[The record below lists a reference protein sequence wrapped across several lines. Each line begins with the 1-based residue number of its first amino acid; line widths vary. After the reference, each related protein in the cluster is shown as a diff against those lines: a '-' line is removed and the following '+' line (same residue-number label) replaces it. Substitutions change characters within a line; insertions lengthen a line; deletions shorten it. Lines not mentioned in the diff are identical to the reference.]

1 MEFLQLKNNS
11 LTIDLL
17 KIGASHLFKY
27 PLDLIRFQTRHK
39 IMYSIVLQ
47 KFSMN
52 FKMKIITNNTSF
64 VSLGLRPLGAN
75 KTGFNLKV
83 FHFHIHDVLKVR
95 LNPSFFMGFHSQ
107 FSSHPSLLDVF
118 L

>member
-52 FKMKIITNNTSF
+52 FKMKIITNNRS
-64 VSLGLRPLGAN
+64 VLLVLLGLRPLGTN

-83 FHFHIHDVLKVR
+83 FHFHIYDVQKIV
-95 LNPSFFMGFHSQ
+95 
-107 FSSHPSLLDVF
+107 
-118 L
+118 